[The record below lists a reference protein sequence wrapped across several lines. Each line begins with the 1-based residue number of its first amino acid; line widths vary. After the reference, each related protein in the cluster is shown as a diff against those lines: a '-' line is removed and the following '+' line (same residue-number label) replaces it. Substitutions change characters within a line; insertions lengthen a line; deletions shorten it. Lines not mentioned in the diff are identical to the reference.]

1 MRIVRGL
8 PSAPPD
14 RRPSAVA
21 LGVFDGVHLGHRAIL
36 GAAVAHARA
45 IGSPAVACTFD
56 RLELIAACGVA
67 AAVVLAFT
75 RELAAMEPEAFVKDV
90 LVDRLDARQVVVG
103 FNHRFGRGA
112 RGDAA
117 LLRELGARG
126 GFGVDV
132 IEPLTVDGVPVSST
146 AIRAALGRGDLEA
159 AVRMLG
165 RPYTLPGKVVAG
177 AGRGRTLGFPTA
189 NIAPDRPVLVAPG
202 VYACTVEVADQPRR
216 AVVNVGVRP
225 TFDEKTLAVEAHLLD
240 FSGDLY
246 GQTVRVMF
254 RSRVR
259 EERRFS
265 SVDAL
270 RAQIAD
276 DVELFP
282 VGGAGDAGLR
292 LPAPGAADRDV
303 EVHHAE
309 RSCAAARWKQRRP
322 FSPALQVHDARVAS
336 TS

>member
-56 RLELIAACGVA
+56 PHPLEVLQPDRGPLPITTLDERLELIAARGVDE
-67 AAVVLAFT
+67 AVVLAFT

-246 GQTVRVMF
+246 GQTVRLMF

-276 DVELFP
+276 DVET
-282 VGGAGDAGLR
+282 ARRR
-292 LPAPGAADRDV
+292 L
-303 EVHHAE
+303 
-309 RSCAAARWKQRRP
+309 
-322 FSPALQVHDARVAS
+322 
-336 TS
+336 

>member
-45 IGSPAVACTFD
+45 TGSPAIACTFD
-56 RLELIAACGVA
+56 PHPLEVLQPDRAPLPITTLDERLELIAACGIDEG
-67 AAVVLAFT
+67 VVLAFT

-90 LVDRLDARQVVVG
+90 LVDRLAARQVVVG

-112 RGDAA
+112 HGDAA

-132 IEPLTVDGVPVSST
+132 IEPSTFDGVPVSST
-146 AIRAALGRGDLEA
+146 AIRTALGRGDLEA

-202 VYACTVEVADQPRR
+202 VYACTVEVAGQPRR

-225 TFDEKTLAVEAHLLD
+225 TFGEETLAVEAYLLD

-246 GQTVRVMF
+246 GQTVRLVF

-276 DVELFP
+276 DVET
-282 VGGAGDAGLR
+282 ARRR
-292 LPAPGAADRDV
+292 L
-303 EVHHAE
+303 
-309 RSCAAARWKQRRP
+309 
-322 FSPALQVHDARVAS
+322 
-336 TS
+336 